1 MLEQLTRSLEGEH
14 FHFSLNAAKPVFVI
28 FLRWGNAGGGTTFLI
43 MVALY
48 QHLTTQSGLSP
59 HSAWRAAFAIVPVP
73 ALLGVAILVL
83 VFGTDHPAGK
93 WEDRHRPLMEAGVEE
108 ANPEMERHF
117 LHGDEKIATGKK
129 TDVEEGTETRIVAV
143 EDARS
148 TYRRFYVIA
157 APDVILSGFI
167 SNPISHFRS

>member
-1 MLEQLTRSLEGEH
+1 
-14 FHFSLNAAKPVFVI
+14 
-28 FLRWGNAGGGTTFLI
+28 

-73 ALLGVAILVL
+73 ALLVVAILVL

-108 ANPEMERHF
+108 ASPEMEQHF
-117 LHGDEKIATGKK
+117 LHGDEKIARAKEA
-129 TDVEEGTETRIVAV
+129 DVEEGAKTRVVAV
-143 EDARS
+143 EDTRS
-148 TYRRFYVIA
+148 EWSFDVIYRRRM
-157 APDVILSGFI
+157 P
-167 SNPISHFRS
+167 